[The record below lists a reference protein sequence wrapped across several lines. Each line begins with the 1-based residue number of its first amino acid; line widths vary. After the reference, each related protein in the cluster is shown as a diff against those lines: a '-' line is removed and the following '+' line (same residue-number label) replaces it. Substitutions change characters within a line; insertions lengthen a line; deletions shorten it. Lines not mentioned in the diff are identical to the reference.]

1 MLPGHSARL
10 LSRPFRGSRAAQCLL
25 FFYHM
30 YGSGTGSL
38 RVLLRSE
45 LEDGEMVLWERSGE
59 QSISWMRASV
69 TYQYDH
75 HHQVSEGT
83 QNSPECAFRCYFKL
97 FLFLFFP
104 DCI

>member
-10 LSRPFRGSRAAQCLL
+10 LSRPLRSSRAAQCLL

-30 YGSGTGSL
+30 YGSGSGSL

-45 LEDGEMVLWERSGE
+45 LENGDVVLWEQSGG

-69 TYQYDH
+69 TYQCNH
-75 HHQVSEGT
+75 QHQVSKTT
-83 QNSPECAFRCYFKL
+83 QN
-97 FLFLFFP
+97 
-104 DCI
+104 

>member
-10 LSRPFRGSRAAQCLL
+10 LSQPLRGSRAAQCLV

-45 LEDGEMVLWERSGE
+45 PEDVEVVLWERSGG
-59 QSISWMRASV
+59 QSISWMRVSV
-69 TYQYDH
+69 TYQHDH
-75 HHQVSEGT
+75 QHQVSNRT
-83 QNSPECAFRCYFKL
+83 QNSPECAYRCYFYIYWV
-97 FLFLFFP
+97 FFTSA
-104 DCI
+104 CI